1 VSHVEHEIGGHTY
14 RFEKLG
20 YRRARAVLVL
30 LARVAAPALAQLDGL
45 TIKTVLDADIGA
57 LGGAL
62 GAAIEKLDDRDLE
75 TITSAFAERCSVR
88 EEGASKFVFL
98 ATDEVRDMHF
108 DRAGL
113 AVYLAWLKA
122 ALGVTYGDFFAEL
135 RAAVGKPGAPAA
147 GP

>member
-1 VSHVEHEIGGHTY
+1 MSHVEHEIGGQLY

-20 YRRARAVLVL
+20 YRRARSVLVL
-30 LARVAAPALAQLDGL
+30 LARVAAPALGQLEGL
-45 TIKTVLDADIGA
+45 NVKTILDADLGK

-62 GAAIEKLDDRDLE
+62 AASIERLDDRDLE
-75 TITSAFAERCSVR
+75 TVTQAFGERSSVVR
-88 EEGASKFVFL
+88 ADGKPVSL
-98 ATDEVRDMHF
+98 GDDATRDVHF
-108 DRAGL
+108 DRVGL

-135 RAAVGKPGAPAA
+135 RSAVGKPGAPAA